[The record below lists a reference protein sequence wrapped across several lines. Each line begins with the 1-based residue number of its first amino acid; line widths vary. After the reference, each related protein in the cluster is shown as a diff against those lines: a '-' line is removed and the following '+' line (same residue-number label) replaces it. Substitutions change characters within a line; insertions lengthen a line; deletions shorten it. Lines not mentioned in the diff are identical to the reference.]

1 MSCVITSNKYYNNN
15 NIYNINND
23 NNNIYIFEL
32 VLRGSMNNNIIIRK
46 IKKSNK
52 GNIISHTDN
61 IKPEMINK
69 FKLTIINLNNVDNPI
84 IIKNCFDKFKSLDIF
99 HPKGNNEIYLKF
111 CQTKD
116 KLIEVKYI
124 IN

>member
-1 MSCVITSNKYYNNN
+1 MSYELLNNIYYNK

-23 NNNIYIFEL
+23 NNNTYIFEL
-32 VLRGSMNNNIIIRK
+32 ELKGSNNKNIIIRK

-52 GNIISHTDN
+52 GNIISQNDN
-61 IKPEMINK
+61 IKPNMIKK
-69 FKLTIINLNNVDNPI
+69 FKLTIINLNNIDNPI
-84 IIKNCFDKFKSLDIF
+84 IIKNDFNIFKLQDLIL
-99 HPKGNNEIYLKF
+99 PEGNNDIYLKF
-111 CQTKD
+111 YETND

>member
-1 MSCVITSNKYYNNN
+1 MSYAIMNNIYYNKNV
-15 NIYNINND
+15 YNINND
-23 NNNIYIFEL
+23 NNNTYIFEL
-32 VLRGSMNNNIIIRK
+32 VLKGLMNNNIIIRK

-52 GNIISHTDN
+52 GNIISQNDN

-69 FKLTIINLNNVDNPI
+69 FKLTIINLNNIDNPI
-84 IIKNCFDKFKSLDIF
+84 IIKNDFDKFKSLDIF
-99 HPKGNNEIYLKF
+99 HPKGNNDIYLKF

>member
-1 MSCVITSNKYYNNN
+1 MSYEILNNIYYNK

-23 NNNIYIFEL
+23 NNNTYIFEL
-32 VLRGSMNNNIIIRK
+32 ELKGLNNKNIIIRK

-52 GNIISHTDN
+52 GNIISQNDN
-61 IKPEMINK
+61 IKPNMIKK
-69 FKLTIINLNNVDNPI
+69 FKLTIINLNNIDNPI
-84 IIKNCFDKFKSLDIF
+84 IIKNNFNILKSQDLIL
-99 HPKGNNEIYLKF
+99 PEGNNDIYLKF
-111 CQTKD
+111 YETKD

>member
-1 MSCVITSNKYYNNN
+1 MSYEILNNIYYNK

-23 NNNIYIFEL
+23 NNNTYIFEL
-32 VLRGSMNNNIIIRK
+32 ELKGLNNHNIIIRK

-52 GNIISHTDN
+52 GNIISQNDN
-61 IKPEMINK
+61 IKPNMIKK
-69 FKLTIINLNNVDNPI
+69 FKLTIINLNNIDNPI
-84 IIKNCFDKFKSLDIF
+84 IIKNNFDVLKSQDLIL
-99 HPKGNNEIYLKF
+99 PEGNNDIYLKF
-111 CQTKD
+111 YETKD

>member
-1 MSCVITSNKYYNNN
+1 MSYEILNNIYYNK

-23 NNNIYIFEL
+23 NNNTYIFEL
-32 VLRGSMNNNIIIRK
+32 ELKGLNNKNIIIRK

-52 GNIISHTDN
+52 GNIISQNN
-61 IKPEMINK
+61 I
-69 FKLTIINLNNVDNPI
+69 DNPI
-84 IIKNCFDKFKSLDIF
+84 IIKNNFDVLKSQDLIL
-99 HPKGNNEIYLKF
+99 PEGNNDIYLKF
-111 CQTKD
+111 YETKD